1 MSEAIRDLVQGVVDG
16 SLSDDE
22 LTDWLRGVY
31 DEGLAEPEIIALTEA
46 MRDSGDVLE
55 WSPDIS
61 ELIVDKHSTGGV
73 GDKVS
78 LVLAPALAACGLRV
92 PMISGRGLGH
102 TGGTLDKLESIPG
115 FRVEIS
121 TDELRGQVNRIGVAM
136 VGQSDALVPA
146 DCRMYA
152 LRDVTGTVAS
162 IPLITSSIVSKKAA
176 EGLSALVLDVKFGRA
191 AFMVERERAEELAR
205 SMVDAANGMGIHTTA
220 VLTSMEH
227 PLGCAIGNSLEVLE
241 SVESLCGSGPEDLE
255 ELVCVQ
261 GGILLHAT
269 GLAEDAQTGAVMI
282 HDSLQD
288 GSAFERFRLMVE
300 AQGGDASIL
309 DSDASLMRGLGLMD
323 PNLNTTELSVGESGW
338 VEGIDAMAIARVCLG
353 LGAGRA
359 RLGDSVDRAVGVIL
373 EAQIGDR
380 LEEGEP
386 WMVLYHRNEV
396 DRATLEGLLGSIT
409 LSDEEVRPKSRIEK
423 VFECD

>member
-31 DEGLAEPEIIALTEA
+31 DEGLAEPEIIVLTEA

-121 TDELRGQVNRIGVAM
+121 TAELRGQVDRIGVAM

-205 SMVDAANGMGIHTTA
+205 SMVDAANGMGIRTTA

-241 SVESLCGSGPEDLE
+241 SVETLCGSGPEDLE

-323 PNLNTTELSVGESGW
+323 PNLNTTELSVGEAGW

-353 LGAGRA
+353 LGAGRI
-359 RLGDSVDRAVGVIL
+359 RLNDSVDRAVGVIL
-373 EAQIGDR
+373 EAQVGDR

-396 DRATLEGLLGSIT
+396 ERSALEGLLDSIT
-409 LSDEEVRPKSRIEK
+409 LSNEEIRPESRIAE
-423 VFECD
+423 VFE

>member
-121 TDELRGQVNRIGVAM
+121 TAELRGQVDRIGVAM

-205 SMVDAANGMGIHTTA
+205 SMVDAANGMGIRTTA

-353 LGAGRA
+353 LGAGRI
-359 RLGDSVDRAVGVIL
+359 RLGDSVDHAVGVIL
-373 EAQIGDR
+373 EAQVGDR

-396 DRATLEGLLGSIT
+396 DRSTLEGLLDSIT
-409 LSDEEVRPKSRIEK
+409 LSNEEIRPESRIAE
-423 VFECD
+423 VFE

>member
-31 DEGLAEPEIIALTEA
+31 DEGLAEPEIITLTEA

-205 SMVDAANGMGIHTTA
+205 SMVDAANGMGIRTTA

-353 LGAGRA
+353 LGAGRI
-359 RLGDSVDRAVGVIL
+359 RLGDSVDHAVGVIL
-373 EAQIGDR
+373 EAQVGDR

-396 DRATLEGLLGSIT
+396 DRGTLEGLLDSIT
-409 LSDEEVRPKSRIEK
+409 LSNEEIRPESRIAE
-423 VFECD
+423 VFE

>member
-55 WSPDIS
+55 WGPDIS

-115 FRVEIS
+115 CRVEIS
-121 TDELRGQVNRIGVAM
+121 TAELRGQVDRIGVAM

-205 SMVDAANGMGIHTTA
+205 SMVDAANGMGIRTTA

-353 LGAGRA
+353 LGAGRI
-359 RLGDSVDRAVGVIL
+359 RLGDSVDHAVGVIL
-373 EAQIGDR
+373 EAQVGDR

-396 DRATLEGLLGSIT
+396 DRSTLEGLLDSIT
-409 LSDEEVRPKSRIEK
+409 LSNEEIRPESRIAE
-423 VFECD
+423 VFE

>member
-121 TDELRGQVNRIGVAM
+121 TAELRGQVDRIGVAM

-205 SMVDAANGMGIHTTA
+205 SMVDAANGMGIRTTA

-241 SVESLCGSGPEDLE
+241 SVETLCGSGPEDLE

-353 LGAGRA
+353 LGAGRI
-359 RLGDSVDRAVGVIL
+359 RLDDSVDRAVGVIL
-373 EAQIGDR
+373 EAQVGDR

-396 DRATLEGLLGSIT
+396 DRSTLEGLLDSIT
-409 LSDEEVRPKSRIEK
+409 LSNEEIRPESRIAE
-423 VFECD
+423 VFE

>member
-22 LTDWLRGVY
+22 LTDWLRRVY
-31 DEGLAEPEIIALTEA
+31 DEGLAEPEIITLTEA

-121 TDELRGQVNRIGVAM
+121 TAELRGQVDRIGVAM

-353 LGAGRA
+353 LGAGRI
-359 RLGDSVDRAVGVIL
+359 RLDDSVDRAVGVIL
-373 EAQIGDR
+373 EAQVGDR

-396 DRATLEGLLGSIT
+396 DRSTLEGLLDSIT
-409 LSDEEVRPKSRIEK
+409 LSNEEIRPESRIAE
-423 VFECD
+423 VFE

>member
-22 LTDWLRGVY
+22 LTDWLRRVY

-55 WSPDIS
+55 WGPDIS

-176 EGLSALVLDVKFGRA
+176 EGLSALVLDVKFGHA

-205 SMVDAANGMGIHTTA
+205 SMVDAANGMGIRTTA

-241 SVESLCGSGPEDLE
+241 SVETLCGSGPEDLE

-269 GLAEDAQTGAVMI
+269 GLAEDARTGAVMI

-288 GSAFERFRLMVE
+288 GSAFERFRLMVK

-353 LGAGRA
+353 LGAGRI

-373 EAQIGDR
+373 EAQVGDR

-396 DRATLEGLLGSIT
+396 DRSTLEGLLDSIT
-409 LSDEEVRPKSRIEK
+409 LSNEEIRPESRIAE
-423 VFECD
+423 VFE

>member
-22 LTDWLRGVY
+22 LTDWLRRVY
-31 DEGLAEPEIIALTEA
+31 DEGLAEPEIITLTEA

-55 WSPDIS
+55 WGPDIS

-121 TDELRGQVNRIGVAM
+121 TDDLRGQVNRIGVAM

-205 SMVDAANGMGIHTTA
+205 LMVDTANGMGIRTTA

-241 SVESLCGSGPEDLE
+241 SVETLCGSGPEDLE

-269 GLAEDAQTGAVMI
+269 DLAEDAQTGAVMI

-323 PNLNTTELSVGESGW
+323 PNLNTTELSVGEAGW

-353 LGAGRA
+353 LGAGRI

-373 EAQIGDR
+373 EAQVGDR

-396 DRATLEGLLGSIT
+396 DRSTLEGLLDSIT
-409 LSDEEVRPKSRIEK
+409 LSNEEIRPESRIAE
-423 VFECD
+423 VFE

>member
-55 WSPDIS
+55 WGPDIS

-205 SMVDAANGMGIHTTA
+205 SMVDAANGMGIRTTA

-241 SVESLCGSGPEDLE
+241 SVETLCGSGPEDLE

-323 PNLNTTELSVGESGW
+323 PNLNTTELSVGEAGW

-353 LGAGRA
+353 LGAGRI
-359 RLGDSVDRAVGVIL
+359 RLGDSVDHAVGVIL
-373 EAQIGDR
+373 EAQVGDR

-396 DRATLEGLLGSIT
+396 DRSALEGLLDSIT
-409 LSDEEVRPKSRIEK
+409 LSNEEIRPESRIAE
-423 VFECD
+423 VFE

>member
-55 WSPDIS
+55 WGPDIS

-205 SMVDAANGMGIHTTA
+205 SMVDAANGMGIRTTA

-241 SVESLCGSGPEDLE
+241 SVETLCGSGPEDLE

-269 GLAEDAQTGAVMI
+269 GLAEDARTGAVMI

-338 VEGIDAMAIARVCLG
+338 VEDIDAMAIARVCLG
-353 LGAGRA
+353 LGAGRI

-373 EAQIGDR
+373 EAQVGDR

-396 DRATLEGLLGSIT
+396 DRSTLEGLLDSIT
-409 LSDEEVRPKSRIEK
+409 LSNEEIRPESRIAE
-423 VFECD
+423 VFE

>member
-55 WSPDIS
+55 WGPDIS

-205 SMVDAANGMGIHTTA
+205 SMVDAANGMGIRTTA

-241 SVESLCGSGPEDLE
+241 SVETLCGSGPEDLE

-353 LGAGRA
+353 LGAGRI

-373 EAQIGDR
+373 EAQVGDR

-396 DRATLEGLLGSIT
+396 DRSTLEGLLDSIT
-409 LSDEEVRPKSRIEK
+409 LSNEEIRPESRIAE
-423 VFECD
+423 VFE

>member
-55 WSPDIS
+55 WGPDIS
-61 ELIVDKHSTGGV
+61 ELVVDKHSTGGV

-121 TDELRGQVNRIGVAM
+121 TAELRGQVNRIGVAM

-205 SMVDAANGMGIHTTA
+205 SMVDAANGMGIRTTA

-241 SVESLCGSGPEDLE
+241 SVETLCGSGPEDLE

-353 LGAGRA
+353 LGAGRI
-359 RLGDSVDRAVGVIL
+359 RLGDSVDHAVGVIL
-373 EAQIGDR
+373 EAQVGDR

-396 DRATLEGLLGSIT
+396 DRATLENLLGSIT
-409 LSDEEVRPKSRIEK
+409 LSDEEVRPESRIEE
-423 VFECD
+423 VFE

>member
-22 LTDWLRGVY
+22 LTHWLRGVY
-31 DEGLAEPEIIALTEA
+31 DEGLTEPETIALTET
-46 MRDSGDVLE
+46 MRDSGDILE
-55 WSPDIS
+55 WEDGVSG
-61 ELIVDKHSTGGV
+61 LIVDKHSTGGV

-78 LVLAPALAACGLRV
+78 LVLAPAMAACGLMV

-115 FRVEIS
+115 FRVNIS
-121 TDELRGQVNRIGVAM
+121 TVELRGQVENIGVAM
-136 VGQSDALVPA
+136 VGQSDSLVPA
-146 DCRMYA
+146 DRRMYA

-205 SMVDAANGMGIHTTA
+205 SMVDAANGMGIRTTA

-241 SVESLCGSGPEDLE
+241 SVETLCGSGPEDLE
-255 ELVCVQ
+255 EMVCVQ

-282 HDSLQD
+282 HDSLHD
-288 GSAFERFRLMVE
+288 
-300 AQGGDASIL
+300 
-309 DSDASLMRGLGLMD
+309 
-323 PNLNTTELSVGESGW
+323 
-338 VEGIDAMAIARVCLG
+338 
-353 LGAGRA
+353 
-359 RLGDSVDRAVGVIL
+359 
-373 EAQIGDR
+373 
-380 LEEGEP
+380 
-386 WMVLYHRNEV
+386 
-396 DRATLEGLLGSIT
+396 
-409 LSDEEVRPKSRIEK
+409 
-423 VFECD
+423 